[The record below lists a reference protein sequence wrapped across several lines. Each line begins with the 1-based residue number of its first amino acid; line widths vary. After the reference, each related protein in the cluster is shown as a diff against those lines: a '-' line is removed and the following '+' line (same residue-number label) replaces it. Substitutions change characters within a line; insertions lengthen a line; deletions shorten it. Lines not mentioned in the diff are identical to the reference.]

1 MHVFSPVPWPLL
13 GVAPWRPPE
22 PPPAA
27 PLPPR
32 TEWCVIGAGITGLT
46 AAAVLAS
53 SGREVV
59 LLDRRFG
66 DGAACRSGGIIVG
79 DTLAGPAP
87 DFDGCEIELRD
98 WIRRHAPPIDLQ
110 WTGCIELDR
119 NSDLPASPIDW
130 RDHGSVRRRR
140 VVDGGTLDPARLVEA
155 LGAHAVARGAHFVN
169 GVTVSG
175 LRAAGNDVRI
185 DLQADQPPLLASR
198 VLVATEAAS
207 ASSPF
212 NPWPIRH
219 FTVAIET
226 EPLPDDRFAAI
237 GWGDRQPFYTN
248 DLPLLWGR
256 VLEGGRMLAGRE
268 LLSLDEMQGQDLA
281 AAIDDAGRKVAAR
294 LRGLHPAL
302 AGVLVRRV
310 WAGPIGRDASAIP
323 GIHQTAELPRVWW
336 AGGYAGHGLAQ
347 AFRLG
352 RLVVERFESI

>member
-1 MHVFSPVPWPLL
+1 MQVLSPVPWPSL
-13 GVAPWRPPE
+13 GVGPWRAPE

-27 PLPPR
+27 PLPQR

-46 AAAVLAS
+46 AAGVLAS

-79 DTLAGPAP
+79 DTLAGPAA

-98 WIRRHAPPIDLQ
+98 WIRRDASQVDLQ
-110 WTGCIELDR
+110 WTGCMELDR
-119 NSDLPASPIDW
+119 NSGLPASPIDW
-130 RDHGSVRRRR
+130 RDHGSVRQAR
-140 VVDGGTLDPARLVEA
+140 VVEGGTLDPARLVEA
-155 LGAHAVARGAHFVN
+155 LGAHAVARGAQFVN

-175 LRAAGNDVRI
+175 LRAAGNEVRI
-185 DLQADQPPLLASR
+185 ELQADRPPLLASR

-226 EPLPDDRFAAI
+226 EPLPEDRFAAI
-237 GWGDRQPFYTN
+237 GWTDRQPFYTN

-256 VLEGGRMLAGRE
+256 VLDGGRMLAGRE
-268 LLSLDEMQGQDLA
+268 LLSLDEMQDRDLA

-302 AGVLVRRV
+302 ADVLVRRV
-310 WAGPIGRDASAIP
+310 WAGPIGRDASATP
-323 GIHQTAELPRVWW
+323 GIHQTAALPRVWW

-352 RLVVERFESI
+352 RLAATGQ